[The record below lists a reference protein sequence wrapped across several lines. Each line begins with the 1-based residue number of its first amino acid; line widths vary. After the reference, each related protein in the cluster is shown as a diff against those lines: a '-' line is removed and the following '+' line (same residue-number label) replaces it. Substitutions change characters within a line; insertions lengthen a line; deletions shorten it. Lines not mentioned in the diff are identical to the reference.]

1 MTATTVQEVLDQTA
15 IGNGFH
21 RFAVEG
27 GSVDITTEAFRPC
40 LEDAF
45 DSSMEGSAWL
55 AFVDLDTVDHHCHS
69 YDEIAKD
76 FTLWQEYVD
85 TDGVTSKDEF
95 DAMTIEQ
102 KVQLQID
109 TFGPEPDLQELA
121 DS

>member
-1 MTATTVQEVLDQTA
+1 MTATTVQQILDQTA
-15 IGNGFH
+15 TSNGFH

-27 GSVDITTEAFRPC
+27 GSVDITTDALRPC

-45 DSSMEGSAWL
+45 DSSMEGDAWL
-55 AFVDLDTVDHHCHS
+55 AFVNLDAVEHRCYS
-69 YDEIAKD
+69 YNEIAQD

-95 DAMTIEQ
+95 DAMTIVQ
-102 KVQLQID
+102 KVQIQID
-109 TFGPEPDLQELA
+109 TFGPEPDLQALA